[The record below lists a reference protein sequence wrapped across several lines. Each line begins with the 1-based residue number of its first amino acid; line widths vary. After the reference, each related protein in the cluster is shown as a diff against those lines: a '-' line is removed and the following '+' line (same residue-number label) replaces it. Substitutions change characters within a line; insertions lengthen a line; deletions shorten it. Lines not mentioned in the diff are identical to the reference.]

1 MQNSVSHGKGLDF
14 ILQFTQFNLGVRS
27 LLQLYEE
34 CIEVGHGSRVEA
46 EKTGRLAVIINR

>member
-1 MQNSVSHGKGLDF
+1 MVKGLDF

-46 EKTGRLAVIINR
+46 EKTSRLAVIINR